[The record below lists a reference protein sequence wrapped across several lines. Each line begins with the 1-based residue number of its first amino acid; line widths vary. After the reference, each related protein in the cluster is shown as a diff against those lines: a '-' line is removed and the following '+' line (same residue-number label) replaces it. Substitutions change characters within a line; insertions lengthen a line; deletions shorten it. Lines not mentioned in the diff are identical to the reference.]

1 MWSAKL
7 GFLKFGFGY
16 GSNKDKKRAQ
26 LLRDQSLLLE
36 VSLYAVHLHAV
47 LLEPQNQ
54 EAKYPYLTILIYY
67 TLTPIRSAVFWSMR
81 NGYTESKLPK
91 TPFISQTLRSRVL
104 Q

>member
-1 MWSAKL
+1 MVAIRI
-7 GFLKFGFGY
+7 
-16 GSNKDKKRAQ
+16 KKRAQ

-47 LLEPQNQ
+47 LLEPENK
-54 EAKYPYLTILIYY
+54 EAKYPYLTILICY

-91 TPFISQTLRSRVL
+91 TPVHKSKTSQPCVPVTL
-104 Q
+104 